1 VHERDVVDD
10 GRAGRAR
17 DGDRLERGLV
27 LIAPGGRHL
36 HLRKAAGQYYAV
48 VSDGPA
54 VNRHRPSVD
63 VLFKSTAECAG
74 RDALGLLLTGYRQRD
89 RQKKALAELG
99 VQFRSRPADG
109 FPLVIRS
116 QFESKGRQGR
126 EPDFAAVG
134 G

>member
-1 VHERDVVDD
+1 MSLWLNDD
-10 GRAGRAR
+10 
-17 DGDRLERGLV
+17 ELV
-27 LIAPGGRHL
+27 
-36 HLRKAAGQYYAV
+36 
-48 VSDGPA
+48 
-54 VNRHRPSVD
+54 
-63 VLFKSTAECAG
+63 E
-74 RDALGLLLTGYRQRD
+74 LTGYRQRD
-89 RQKKALAELG
+89 RQKRALAELG